1 MVLLSGFFFF
11 KKKNVFFKYPVCMTC
26 FFFFFFLFLG
36 NSGDGVLYFFSIFS
50 VCHAKVVQAC
60 LGTSLWVLFL
70 LSLFV

>member
-1 MVLLSGFFFF
+1 MVLLSGFFFS

-26 FFFFFFLFLG
+26 FFFFFLFLG